1 MKILLI
7 ICAVCIAFL
16 FVILPSD
23 QFNIAMSR
31 TLYKSLIGGFAG
43 LVSALFVLLGKA
55 LKKREAKRIQQKKDA
70 GMTDEQIAE
79 SENTRNSKQ
88 LYIGAAVI
96 IALFVAVV
104 LLATYS

>member
-1 MKILLI
+1 MKNGLLGSILQG
-7 ICAVCIAFL
+7 L
-16 FVILPSD
+16 FVGAV
-23 QFNIAMSR
+23 F
-31 TLYKSLIGGFAG
+31 G
-43 LVSALFVLLGKA
+43 LLGIVSHR
-55 LKKREAKRIQQKKDA
+55 LKKRTEARIQKKKDA